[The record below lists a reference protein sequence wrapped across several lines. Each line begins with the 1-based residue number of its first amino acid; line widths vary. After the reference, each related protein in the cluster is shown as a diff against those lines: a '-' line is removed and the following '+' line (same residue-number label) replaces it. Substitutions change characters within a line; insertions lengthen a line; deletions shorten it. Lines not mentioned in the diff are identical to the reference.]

1 MPVTVKRLK
10 DKYRVCDCET
20 GKIARS
26 STGKPVDGGGHSFE
40 AKCAR
45 QCEHVNCGCKR
56 EGKK

>member
-40 AKCAR
+40 AKATR
-45 QCEHVNCGCKR
+45 QCEHVNCVKDKR
-56 EGKK
+56 K

>member
-10 DKYRVCDCET
+10 DKYRVVDADT
-20 GKIARS
+20 GRIVKS
-26 STGKPVDGGGHSFE
+26 VNGKPVDGGGHSFE

-45 QCEHVNCGCKR
+45 QCEHVNFHC